1 MPDHRPGA
9 PARPAALHR
18 AAQGDPPYLPTVRS
32 RSGCGRLEAEGVVIR
47 RVSTG
52 RPVEV
57 AYELSAKGRD
67 LEQVIDGVERWAH
80 EWLAGSSPHH
90 TYERAHP

>member
-1 MPDHRPGA
+1 MRNDRPGA
-9 PARPAALHR
+9 SARPAALYG
-18 AAQGDPPYLPTVRS
+18 AAQGDRALSQRL
-32 RSGCGRLEAEGVVIR
+32 RELEAEGVVIR

-52 RPVEV
+52 PPVEV